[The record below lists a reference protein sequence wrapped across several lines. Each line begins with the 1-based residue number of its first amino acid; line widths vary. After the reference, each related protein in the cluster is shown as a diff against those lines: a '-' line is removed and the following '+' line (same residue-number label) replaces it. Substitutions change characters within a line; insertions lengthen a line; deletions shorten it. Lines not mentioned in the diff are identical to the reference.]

1 MMIKIVYITENAEK
15 LAKDVKS
22 VFDYYFYD
30 NEVFNIKDFEI
41 TGNET
46 GFVFIMASGIVLR
59 KYIPEIQNDKLKDP
73 FVILM
78 DESKKY
84 VVSLLSNHIGGGNY
98 FSDLI
103 GNSLNLNV
111 VKTTATDVNGKIGI
125 DELSKSYFLEN
136 PSRKDIISIN
146 KKILSEKPDLTLP
159 KAWKASK
166 KLLNSYNVSF
176 HDEFHVLVDDIILK
190 PKTVSLGLGSRR
202 NIEKSKVYW
211 AVKKALYLRDIP
223 AWRIDA
229 FSTVSVKK
237 DEYGILKTAER
248 FDKNLFIF
256 GIDEINEIYLK
267 YPLKKSEFVFKT
279 IGTYGVCEP
288 CAILGILKI
297 TGKKDFDMKNLVL
310 NKMKKDGVSVSI
322 ALQ

>member
-1 MMIKIVYITENAEK
+1 MIKIVYITENAKK
-15 LAKDVKS
+15 LANDVKS

-46 GFVFIMASGIVLR
+46 GFIFIMASGIVLR
-59 KYIPEIQNDKLKDP
+59 KYITEIQNDKLKDP

-84 VVSLLSNHIGGGNY
+84 VVPLLSNHIGGGNY

-125 DELSKSYFLEN
+125 DELSKIYFLEN
-136 PSRKDIISIN
+136 PLKKDILLIN
-146 KKILSEKPDLTLP
+146 KKVLSEKPDLIIP
-159 KAWKASK
+159 KSWKASK

-176 HDEFHVLVDDIILK
+176 HNENYVSVDDILLE
-190 PKTVSLGLGSRR
+190 PKTVSLGLGSRK
-202 NIEKSKVYW
+202 NIETNKVYW

-223 AWRIDA
+223 TWRIDS
-229 FSTVSVKK
+229 FSTVSIKK
-237 DEYGILKTAER
+237 DESGILKTAER
-248 FDKNLFIF
+248 FGKSLFIF
-256 GIDEINEIYLK
+256 EIDEINEIYSKMSLNR
-267 YPLKKSEFVFKT
+267 SDFVFKT

-288 CAILGILKI
+288 CAILGILKL
-297 TGKKDFDMKNLVL
+297 TGETNFEMKNIVL

-322 ALQ
+322 AVK

>member
-1 MMIKIVYITENAEK
+1 MMIKIVYITENAKK
-15 LAKDVKS
+15 LANDVKS

-46 GFVFIMASGIVLR
+46 GFIFIMASGIVLR
-59 KYIPEIQNDKLKDP
+59 KYITEIQNDKLKDP

-84 VVSLLSNHIGGGNY
+84 VVPLLSNHIGGGNY

-125 DELSKSYFLEN
+125 DELSKIYFLEN
-136 PSRKDIISIN
+136 PLKKDILLIN
-146 KKILSEKPDLTLP
+146 KKVLSEKPDLIIP
-159 KAWKASK
+159 KSWKASK

-176 HDEFHVLVDDIILK
+176 HNENYVSVDDILLE
-190 PKTVSLGLGSRR
+190 PKTVSLGLGSRK
-202 NIEKSKVYW
+202 NIETNKVYW

-223 AWRIDA
+223 TWRIDS
-229 FSTVSVKK
+229 FSTVSIKK
-237 DEYGILKTAER
+237 DESGILKTAER
-248 FDKNLFIF
+248 FGKSLFIF
-256 GIDEINEIYLK
+256 EIDEINEIYSKMSLNR
-267 YPLKKSEFVFKT
+267 SDFVFKT

-288 CAILGILKI
+288 CAILGILKL
-297 TGKKDFDMKNLVL
+297 TGETNFEMKNIVL

-322 ALQ
+322 AVK

>member
-1 MMIKIVYITENAEK
+1 MIKIVYITENAEK
-15 LAKDVKS
+15 LANDVKS
-22 VFDYYFYD
+22 VFNYYFYD

-78 DESKKY
+78 DESEKY
-84 VVSLLSNHIGGGNY
+84 VVPLLSNHIGGGNY

-103 GNSLNLNV
+103 GNFLNLNV

-125 DELSKSYFLEN
+125 DELSKIYFLEN
-136 PSRKDIISIN
+136 PLKKDILLIN
-146 KKILSEKPDLTLP
+146 KKVLSEKPDLVIP
-159 KAWKASK
+159 KAWKTSK
-166 KLLNSYNVSF
+166 KLLNSYNISV
-176 HDEFHVLVDDIILK
+176 HNENHVLIDDIILK
-190 PKTVSLGLGSRR
+190 PKTVSLGLGSRK

-211 AVKKALYLRDIP
+211 AVKKALYLRDISP
-223 AWRIDA
+223 WRIDA
-229 FSTVSVKK
+229 ISTVSVKK

-256 GIDEINEIYLK
+256 EIDEINEIYSK
-267 YPLKKSEFVFKT
+267 YPLKKSDFVFKT
-279 IGTYGVCEP
+279 IGTYGVSEP
-288 CAILGILKI
+288 CAILGISEI
-297 TGKKDFDMKNLVL
+297 TGMKEFEMKNLVL

-322 ALQ
+322 AIQ